1 MTEAPNNRVPKP
13 APKSMGVTPPPTAKR
28 AQPNEAFDKEVD
40 EELQREQI
48 GQLWEKYSGYILAGA
63 VAIVLGVGGYK
74 FMESRRLA
82 AQEAEGVRYT
92 TAVRQL
98 VEGKADAATPSLQAV
113 ANSGSGF
120 AALAQ
125 LRLAGAD
132 VAAGKTADA
141 VAKFDTVTRLGGVD
155 PMLADFA
162 RLQSAM
168 LQLDTAP
175 WGDIQAR
182 VLTLTAENNPWR
194 YAARELLGMAALK
207 ANNRAEARKQF
218 ETLISD
224 AGVPAGMAERAR
236 IVMGSLTAAE
246 LAEKAPVAPEAPKG
260 ETPKAEAP
268 KAPAPEAVPAAPA
281 PAPAGGPPA
290 KKK

>member
-1 MTEAPNNRVPKP
+1 MTEAPNNRVPKS
-13 APKSMGVTPPPTAKR
+13 APKTIGVTPPPTAKR
-28 AQPNEAFDKEVD
+28 AQTTEAFDKEVD

-48 GQLWEKYSGYILAGA
+48 GQLWEKYSGYVLAGA
-63 VAIVLGVGGYK
+63 VAIVLGVGGFK

-92 TAVRQL
+92 AAVKQL

-132 VAAGKTADA
+132 VAAGKPADA
-141 VAKFDTVTRLGGVD
+141 VTKFDAVTRLGGID

-182 VLTLTAENNPWR
+182 VVNLTADNNPWR
-194 YAARELLGMAALK
+194 FAARELLGMAALK
-207 ANNRAEARKQF
+207 ANNRAEARTQF
-218 ETLISD
+218 EKLISD
-224 AGVPAGMAERAR
+224 TAVPAGMAERAR
-236 IVMGSLTAAE
+236 IVMGSISAAE
-246 LAEKAPVAPEAPKG
+246 LAEKAPVAPTAPVAV
-260 ETPKAEAP
+260 T
-268 KAPAPEAVPAAPA
+268 PEATAPQVA
-281 PAPAGGPPA
+281 PAPAGGTPA

>member
-1 MTEAPNNRVPKP
+1 
-13 APKSMGVTPPPTAKR
+13 
-28 AQPNEAFDKEVD
+28 
-40 EELQREQI
+40 
-48 GQLWEKYSGYILAGA
+48 
-63 VAIVLGVGGYK
+63 
-74 FMESRRLA
+74 
-82 AQEAEGVRYT
+82 
-92 TAVRQL
+92 
-98 VEGKADAATPSLQAV
+98 
-113 ANSGSGF
+113 
-120 AALAQ
+120 
-125 LRLAGAD
+125 
-132 VAAGKTADA
+132 
-141 VAKFDTVTRLGGVD
+141 
-155 PMLADFA
+155 
-162 RLQSAM
+162 
-168 LQLDTAP
+168 LQLDTAS

-246 LAEKAPVAPEAPKG
+246 LAEKAPVAPEPAKG

-268 KAPAPEAVPAAPA
+268 KAPAPETVPVAPA